1 MRRVLAWFLLLG
13 GLLTGLAGAAVL
25 TVLAPPATIS
35 AAVTGDGTT
44 GQDAVATTTA
54 PGVLDL
60 SGPVADLT
68 ATATPGTEVFLA
80 TARAD
85 DLAAWVQGAATTEV
99 TGVAGDLD
107 DARLVTGRQGTG
119 PAVDPRTADI
129 WLTSVTGDGTAR
141 LVWST
146 DQDEGLAGAGGV
158 VAFAATDGTS
168 AAPQEFSI
176 RWANEGA
183 SAEHPSGIPLV
194 VVGCVLVVLGAVGVL
209 VEGRRS

>member
-1 MRRVLAWFLLLG
+1 MRRLLAWVLLLG
-13 GLLTGLAGAAVL
+13 GLLTALAGAAVL
-25 TVLAPPATIS
+25 TVLAPPATITAS
-35 AAVTGDGTT
+35 AETDG
-44 GQDAVATTTA
+44 DAVVTTTA

-68 ATATPGTEVFLA
+68 ATTGQGTDVFLA
-80 TARAD
+80 TVRAD
-85 DLAAWVQGAATTEV
+85 DLAAWLQDASTTEV

-107 DARLVTGRQGTG
+107 DARLLTAARGAG

-141 LVWST
+141 LVWNT
-146 DQDEGLAGAGGV
+146 GDDDALDAAGGV

-168 AAPQEFSI
+168 AAPQELSI
-176 RWANEGA
+176 SWANEGD

-194 VVGCVLVVLGAVGVL
+194 AVGCVLVVLGAVGVL
-209 VEGRRS
+209 VEGRRR